1 MPVNGSR
8 IGDELVI
15 GSQVEYNCS
24 SGLVADGPTVSQ
36 CWWVDNITLD
46 IAWTVPPPACMDP
59 SLLVTTDPMRT
70 DIATERMT
78 TPPFQPPSRTMG
90 ITIGILAGVI
100 ILTIVVV
107 IVIVFMCKKRQKR
120 RADFTRGSGQ
130 SNFPLSNSKAQLTQ
144 TTPKKREGEKV
155 HENDVDEEEEEDYL
169 VPDAKVMSSANKGQ
183 TLQFVEQ
190 RPRLPAPPSVK
201 ASLTPEESLYQ
212 NSISIALSRSKENLR
227 KDASMAKE
235 KKVTNEPAYQNRT
248 VVTRHDRPRATEGAV
263 VKPPATKASSL
274 PLDTDDIYQNAQV
287 GTRLSS
293 ARMPLAARFSDD
305 RRASRDSSGTA
316 SQRSS
321 ANYRDSVDY
330 VTPNEA
336 NEQEVYENAGVVVQR
351 LGPRRPPGKPDNI
364 NVTVVTSDSD
374 GVYLDLI

>member
-1 MPVNGSR
+1 MF
-8 IGDELVI
+8 L
-15 GSQVEYNCS
+15 SQFS
-24 SGLVADGPTVSQ
+24 LSPLFSL
-36 CWWVDNITLD
+36 TLS
-46 IAWTVPPPACMDP
+46 APL
-59 SLLVTTDPMRT
+59 SLSISL
-70 DIATERMT
+70 
-78 TPPFQPPSRTMG
+78 FQYS
-90 ITIGILAGVI
+90 
-100 ILTIVVV
+100 
-107 IVIVFMCKKRQKR
+107 MCKKQQR
-120 RADFTRGSGQ
+120 RKADFTRGSGQ
-130 SNFPLSNSKAQLTQ
+130 SNFPLSSSKAQLTQ
-144 TTPKKREGEKV
+144 TTPKKKEGEKV
-155 HENDVDEEEEEDYL
+155 HENDADEEEEDYL
-169 VPDAKVMSSANKGQ
+169 VPDAKVISSVKKGQ

-227 KDASMAKE
+227 KDTSMAKE
-235 KKVTNEPAYQNRT
+235 KTVSNEPAYQNRT

-274 PLDTDDIYQNAQV
+274 PLDTDGIYQNAQV

-293 ARMPLAARFSDD
+293 ARMPLTARLSDD

-330 VTPNEA
+330 VTPNGA
-336 NEQEVYENAGVVVQR
+336 NEQEVYENTGVVVQR
-351 LGPRRPPGKPDNI
+351 LGPRRPPGKPDDT
-364 NVTVVTSDSD
+364 NVTIVTSDSD